1 MNQKILHLL
10 YNENYIICCVPA
22 QGLSILPSCLSVFLE
37 FGHKISL
44 NFAMVAETLIKLCLA
59 AQIFGK
65 TFCSKN
71 WGNGQKL
78 GFLT

>member
-37 FGHKISL
+37 FDHTISL
-44 NFAMVAETLIKLCLA
+44 NFAMVAETLLKLCLV
-59 AQIFGK
+59 AQFFGK
-65 TFCSKN
+65 TLFAPKIGEMGKN
-71 WGNGQKL
+71 QV
-78 GFLT
+78 F